1 MMQCSKCGTT
11 KHQDNW
17 ITLQYSDSVE
27 DETQTIILC
36 PKCYEE
42 EATNAI

>member
-1 MMQCSKCGTT
+1 MQCTKCGTN

-27 DETQTIILC
+27 DETKTIILC
-36 PKCYEE
+36 PKCWEE
-42 EATNAI
+42 EEINAI